1 MQSFKTR
8 SGIFLKKNYVLNTS
22 SEIRISNSGH
32 PPPKKVRV
40 QMALHSSNGEFY

>member
-8 SGIFLKKNYVLNTS
+8 SGIKKKNYVLNTS
-22 SEIRISNSGH
+22 SETASVIKPPS
-32 PPPKKVRV
+32 PPKKVRV